1 MDKALYLSDPT
12 SGFIVACALILPQK
26 NLDYVDVDFM
36 LRRFKE
42 KSFAKGANRQQ
53 ILRCKELLNLEL
65 SEFLNLCLEGLKLV
79 RSELEL

>member
-12 SGFIVACALILPQK
+12 SGFIVACALILP
-26 NLDYVDVDFM
+26 L
-36 LRRFKE
+36 
-42 KSFAKGANRQQ
+42 
-53 ILRCKELLNLEL
+53 LRCKELLNLEL